1 MALMRQSALRSN
13 GSTALWRKIRARIL
27 NRDGHSCQ
35 MCGQEATTVDH
46 IIPRK
51 VGGQDN
57 DDNLQALC
65 NRCNTSKGGRFFE
78 SAKTPLTLL
87 GSFIP
92 KNDTISHY
100 PNESG

>member
-1 MALMRQSALRSN
+1 MALMRESALKGN

-35 MCGQEATTVDH
+35 ICGQEATTVDH
-46 IIPRK
+46 IVPRRI
-51 VGGQDN
+51 GGQDN

-65 NRCNTSKGGRFFE
+65 VRCNTSKGGRFFE
-78 SAKTPLTLL
+78 SARTPLTLS

-92 KNDTISHY
+92 KNESIGHY
-100 PNESG
+100 QDEA